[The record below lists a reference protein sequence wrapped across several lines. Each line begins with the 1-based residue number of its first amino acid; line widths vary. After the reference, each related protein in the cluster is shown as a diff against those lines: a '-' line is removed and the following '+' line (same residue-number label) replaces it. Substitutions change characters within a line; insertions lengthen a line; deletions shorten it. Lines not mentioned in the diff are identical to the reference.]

1 MATVL
6 DRYREICERHESSK
20 HRNSQMKKDAIRL
33 KKIFKP
39 VNTERLEELKVS
51 WYKSMAG

>member
-6 DRYREICERHESSK
+6 DRYKEICERHESSK

-33 KKIFKP
+33 QKIFKP

-51 WYKSMAG
+51 